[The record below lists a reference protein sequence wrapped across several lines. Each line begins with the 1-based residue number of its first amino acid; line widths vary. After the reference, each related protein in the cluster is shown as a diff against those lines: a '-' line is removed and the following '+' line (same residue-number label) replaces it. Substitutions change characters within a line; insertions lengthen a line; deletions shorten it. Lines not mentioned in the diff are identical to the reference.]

1 MRYRIHQI
9 KINVGTISDMDDIS
23 GKYRIIEKEIRQGFK
38 RTKPVI
44 RNITIVR
51 ESIDARR
58 KPDIRLVYTVDF
70 DSDADLPLD
79 KAPVEVYHFPVP
91 ERITGKRPVIAGF
104 GPCGMFAALMLA
116 EAGMRPLVIERGAP
130 VDERIKD
137 VERFWAEGMLDP
149 ESNVQFGEG
158 GAGTFSDGKLT
169 TGIRDIRIRKVL
181 DEFVGAGADSSILYP
196 TKTTYR
202 YRPAE
207 AGSKKHKKKNR
218 ITGR

>member
-70 DSDADLPLD
+70 DCGC
-79 KAPVEVYHFPVP
+79 
-91 ERITGKRPVIAGF
+91 RICRWTRLRSKFTI
-104 GPCGMFAALMLA
+104 
-116 EAGMRPLVIERGAP
+116 
-130 VDERIKD
+130 
-137 VERFWAEGMLDP
+137 
-149 ESNVQFGEG
+149 S
-158 GAGTFSDGKLT
+158 
-169 TGIRDIRIRKVL
+169 
-181 DEFVGAGADSSILYP
+181 
-196 TKTTYR
+196 R
-202 YRPAE
+202 YRSE
-207 AGSKKHKKKNR
+207 SREKDQ
-218 ITGR
+218 

>member
-1 MRYRIHQI
+1 
-9 KINVGTISDMDDIS
+9 
-23 GKYRIIEKEIRQGFK
+23 
-38 RTKPVI
+38 
-44 RNITIVR
+44 
-51 ESIDARR
+51 
-58 KPDIRLVYTVDF
+58 
-70 DSDADLPLD
+70 
-79 KAPVEVYHFPVP
+79 
-91 ERITGKRPVIAGF
+91 
-104 GPCGMFAALMLA
+104 MFAALMLA

-158 GAGTFSDGKLT
+158 GAGTFSDGKMT

-181 DEFVGAGADSSILYP
+181 GEFVGSRSRQQHTIP
-196 TKTTYR
+196 TKTTHR

-207 AGSKKHKKKNR
+207 TGSKKHKKKNR